1 MRISD
6 WSSECALPIL
16 KGEATGTATDFQG
29 DYSLGV
35 PDNALLVISYIGYN
49 QKEIPVD
56 GKSVINI
63 SMSVSTTMLDQL
75 VVVGYGTQTKQEI
88 TGAVNVADL
97 DKYGDVPVNNI
108 LGVIKGTIPGLAIGG
123 INSAGGV
130 GSMSIRGQNSISAGN
145 TDRKSTRLNSSH

>member
-1 MRISD
+1 MPVTDTLVVVRGSVSD
-6 WSSECALPIL
+6 SATGVPLTGVTIQV
-16 KGEATGTATDFQG
+16 KGEATRTATDFQG

-35 PDNALLVISYIGYN
+35 PDNAVLVISYIGYN

-97 DKYGDVPVNNI
+97 R
-108 LGVIKGTIPGLAIGG
+108 
-123 INSAGGV
+123 SEERRV
-130 GSMSIRGQNSISAGN
+130 GKECVSKFRFGWAPY
-145 TDRKSTRLNSSH
+145 H

>member
-1 MRISD
+1 MPVTDTRVVERGSVSD
-6 WSSECALPIL
+6 SATGVPMTGVTIQV

-35 PDNALLVISYIGYN
+35 PDNAVLVISYIGYN

-88 TGAVNVADL
+88 TGAVNVRSEERRVG
-97 DKYGDVPVNNI
+97 KM
-108 LGVIKGTIPGLAIGG
+108 GV
-123 INSAGGV
+123 
-130 GSMSIRGQNSISAGN
+130 
-145 TDRKSTRLNSSH
+145 STCRTRWAP